1 MALRRMAVFAMQTER
16 GRPSRRISTLPR
28 TWVFMAKL
36 TGKAGEMK
44 IAAIVAAAVC
54 AAALAG
60 TSAASADTGTSVPVA
75 ERINAYKISPV
86 TMVDNAGG
94 RQADGNA
101 VQMWSRGNKA
111 NEEWGYSPVT
121 SVFFQIRYR
130 GHSGTYCLD
139 LAGGSLK
146 SGTKIQLW
154 KCISGDLNQL
164 WYQGPP
170 TGDGPIPGPIYPDRT
185 YGKNAV
191 VIDGGSGKNGTRLEI
206 EPWKQSGGQLFNFE
220 S

>member
-1 MALRRMAVFAMQTER
+1 
-16 GRPSRRISTLPR
+16 LPR
-28 TWVFMAKL
+28 RRVFVAKL
-36 TGKAGEMK
+36 TEKAGKMK
-44 IAAIVAAAVC
+44 VAAIIAAAVC
-54 AAALAG
+54 AAVLAG
-60 TSAASADTGTSVPVA
+60 TSAASAATGTSVPGA

-111 NEEWGYSPVT
+111 NEEWGYFAVT

-130 GHSGTYCLD
+130 GNPTYCLD

-154 KCISGDLNQL
+154 KCIAGDLNQL

-170 TGDGPIPGPIYPDRT
+170 TGDGPLPGPIYPERT

-191 VIDGGSGKNGTRLEI
+191 VIDGGKGKNGTRLEI
-206 EPWKQSGGQLFNFE
+206 GPWKQSAGQLFKFE

>member
-1 MALRRMAVFAMQTER
+1 
-16 GRPSRRISTLPR
+16 LPR
-28 TWVFMAKL
+28 RRVFVAKL
-36 TGKAGEMK
+36 TEKAGKMK
-44 IAAIVAAAVC
+44 VAAIIAAAVC
-54 AAALAG
+54 AAGLAG
-60 TSAASADTGTSVPVA
+60 TSAASAATGTSVPGA

-86 TMVDNAGG
+86 RMVDNAGG

-111 NEEWGYSPVT
+111 NEEWSYFAVT

-130 GHSGTYCLD
+130 GNPTYCLD

-154 KCISGDLNQL
+154 KCIPGDLNQL

-170 TGDGPIPGPIYPDRT
+170 TGDGPIPGPIYPERT
-185 YGKNAV
+185 HGKNAV

-206 EPWKQSGGQLFNFE
+206 EPWKQSAGQLFKFE

>member
-1 MALRRMAVFAMQTER
+1 
-16 GRPSRRISTLPR
+16 
-28 TWVFMAKL
+28 MAKL

-170 TGDGPIPGPIYPDRT
+170 TGDGPIPGAIYPERT

-206 EPWKQSGGQLFNFE
+206 EPWKQSGGQLFKFE

>member
-1 MALRRMAVFAMQTER
+1 MAAPNLA
-16 GRPSRRISTLPR
+16 
-28 TWVFMAKL
+28 
-36 TGKAGEMK
+36 GKAGKMK
-44 IAAIVAAAVC
+44 IAAIIAAAVC
-54 AAALAG
+54 AAGLAG
-60 TSAASADTGTSVPVA
+60 TSAASAETGTSAPKA

-111 NEEWGYSPVT
+111 NEEWGYSPVN

-130 GHSGTYCLD
+130 GQTGTYCMD
-139 LAGGSLK
+139 LTGGSLK

-154 KCISGDLNQL
+154 KCIPGDLNQL

-170 TGDGPIPGPIYPDRT
+170 TGDGPVPGPIYPDRT

-206 EPWKQSGGQLFNFE
+206 EPWKQSAGQLFNFE